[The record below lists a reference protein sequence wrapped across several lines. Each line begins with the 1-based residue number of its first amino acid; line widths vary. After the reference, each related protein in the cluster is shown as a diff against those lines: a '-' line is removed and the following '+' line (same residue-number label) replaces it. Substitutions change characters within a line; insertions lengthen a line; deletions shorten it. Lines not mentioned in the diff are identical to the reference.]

1 MTYISGSSDFDRAFT
16 NSHVTN
22 KLRVTL
28 HLEIVFY
35 SVALMGQLSWLYN
48 SSEYHDY
55 IGKIKNKP
63 KNNFI

>member
-22 KLRVTL
+22 KFVTL
-28 HLEIVFY
+28 HLEIIFY

-55 IGKIKNKP
+55 IGKIKNKL
-63 KNNFI
+63 KNTFI

>member
-22 KLRVTL
+22 KCVTL